1 MWFKK
6 FNFDAD
12 PLALL
17 NCYRFNYDS
26 LENNVDVMLNIG
38 LQNTTIMV
46 YGENQE
52 IFTREIAIAGHHITS
67 AIMKLKNLDY
77 HSSEDLKDK

>member
-1 MWFKK
+1 
-6 FNFDAD
+6 
-12 PLALL
+12 
-17 NCYRFNYDS
+17 
-26 LENNVDVMLNIG
+26 MLNIG

-77 HSSEDLKDK
+77 HSSEDLKISEGVDVLIIR